1 MVFQFLGKDSQVR
14 YVQYRLINFYTN
26 TEESGMLSTEDQK
39 HPWMMQRLS
48 DDKRPNN

>member
-1 MVFQFLGKDSQVR
+1 MA
-14 YVQYRLINFYTN
+14 INYYLKALFILLPN
-26 TEESGMLSTEDQK
+26 GFPISWKRQSESGMLSTEDQK